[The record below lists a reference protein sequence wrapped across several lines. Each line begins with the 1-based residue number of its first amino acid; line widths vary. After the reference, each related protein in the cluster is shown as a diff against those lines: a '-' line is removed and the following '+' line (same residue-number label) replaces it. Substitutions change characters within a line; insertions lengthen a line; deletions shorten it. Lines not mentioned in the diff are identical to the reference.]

1 MKYNINFMNMLKL
14 LLVIIGIFLIIR
26 ILNVKNNKIQEG
38 FDATIN
44 DAFVLDIN
52 HLEGELK
59 INDNRQDYLDG
70 ITNVI
75 NMAELTKL
83 KHLID
88 FQKNMNQDENSRLP
102 KDGFTKDNFHLSSS
116 IVHRLMKYDY
126 LIDSLKKTQ
135 EFING
140 SDGGGVGIF

>member
-1 MKYNINFMNMLKL
+1 MNCNINFMNMLKL

-38 FDATIN
+38 FDTTKN
-44 DAFVLDIN
+44 DTFILDIN

-75 NMAELTKL
+75 NMTELCKI
-83 KHLID
+83 KELIA
-88 FQKNMNQDENSRLP
+88 FDEKEIL
-102 KDGFTKDNFHLSSS
+102 KDNLPNS
-116 IVHRLMKYDY
+116 ITEMSNQLIKYDN
-126 LIDSLKKTQ
+126 LIESLKKS
-135 EFING
+135 EEYINN
-140 SDGGGVGIF
+140 SGGGGFGLG

>member
-1 MKYNINFMNMLKL
+1 MNCNINFMNMLKL

-38 FDATIN
+38 FDTTKN
-44 DAFVLDIN
+44 DTFILDIN

-75 NMAELTKL
+75 NMTELCKI
-83 KHLID
+83 KELIA
-88 FQKNMNQDENSRLP
+88 FDEKEIL
-102 KDGFTKDNFHLSSS
+102 KDNLPNS
-116 IVHRLMKYDY
+116 ITEMSNQLIKYDK
-126 LIDSLKKTQ
+126 LIESLKKS
-135 EFING
+135 EEYINN
-140 SDGGGVGIF
+140 SGGGGFGLG